1 MTTYTVVCHSCGET
15 WRLAGTWSA
24 YESEATE
31 SRPCPHCD
39 AYTLSSPEP
48 TATPAGSRRRAP
60 WSGLH
65 TFARA
70 ELALR
75 AA

>member
-1 MTTYTVVCHSCGET
+1 MTTYTIVCHSCGDT
-15 WRLAGTWSA
+15 WRLPGPWSS

-48 TATPAGSRRRAP
+48 TATPAGRRRAP
-60 WSGLH
+60 WAGRQA
-65 TFARA
+65 FA
-70 ELALR
+70 ELAMR
-75 AA
+75 AG

>member
-1 MTTYTVVCHSCGET
+1 MTTHTVTCHSCGDA
-15 WRLAGTWSA
+15 WHLSGTWSA

-48 TATPAGSRRRAP
+48 TASPATRRPAP
-60 WSGLH
+60 WSGRQTL
-65 TFARA
+65 RA
-70 ELALR
+70 AGLALR
-75 AA
+75 AG

>member
-1 MTTYTVVCHSCGET
+1 MNTYKVACHSCGDS
-15 WRLAGTWSA
+15 WQLAGTWSA
-24 YESEATE
+24 YERDAME

-48 TATPAGSRRRAP
+48 TTAPARRRAP
-60 WSGLH
+60 WP
-65 TFARA
+65 TTAARA

-75 AA
+75 VG

>member
-1 MTTYTVVCHSCGET
+1 MNTYKVACHSCGDS
-15 WRLAGTWSA
+15 WQLAGTWSA
-24 YESEATE
+24 YEREAME

-48 TATPAGSRRRAP
+48 TTPPARRRAP
-60 WSGLH
+60 WLA
-65 TFARA
+65 TVARA

-75 AA
+75 AG